1 MTKIRL
7 KSRIGNFLSRVLR
20 KILGLDTFECKIE
33 ESIIYHRASLEKI
46 ISQTG
51 GLSYLQARN
60 DDLITNLNDKFQNLV
75 GEIDFVKARVDNINN
90 DLGDRLN
97 NLDAHFEKEIQNI
110 NNIINKNRSETDI
123 TFAKEIKE
131 LNSLIN
137 KNSEES
143 DVNFQNINSII
154 NKNRSETD
162 VNFAKEISNI
172 NNLIKSNRQESDK
185 EFSNN
190 VQKLSGALEN
200 LSDEISKIKAD
211 LIKNMALVDQKF
223 EINLKDNILQFEA
236 LQNTMSQKISQ
247 INALIDNRINESSE
261 KLGQFINSEIKNNST
276 QIKAIENK
284 ILDDVS
290 VKHNMLKESMISSSD
305 SISQAFKNVKDDVEK
320 AKEQTM
326 RSADI
331 IADIVRHQPRYIGT
345 NLNATF
351 ELRDIGVL
359 SVPTSESGIF
369 NDFYNFGLSNV
380 EPGVRRILLDGIGNV
395 KTAVDIGA
403 SIGIHTLAMG
413 AMLRGHGKLYSFEPN
428 PNLHPALNQTCTM
441 NGMANMTIL
450 EQMAVADKKD
460 KAIFNIAKHS
470 TLSSLYADNSNQ
482 FSEKVEVEITSLDEY
497 FPPKTKIELIKID
510 AEGAEQKI
518 WNGMQRLLSE
528 NKKIKII
535 LEFAPVHIKRGNGN
549 PAILWDDIVK
559 AGFKIEK
566 INEPNGNLTKVTKE
580 EALAVDGLNIL
591 LTRS

>member
-20 KILGLDTFECKIE
+20 RILGLDTFELKIE

-60 DDLITNLNDKFQNLV
+60 DDLITNLNDKFQNLA
-75 GEIDFVKARVDNINN
+75 GEIDFLKARVDNINN

-110 NNIINKNRSETDI
+110 NNIINKNRTETDI
-123 TFAKEIKE
+123 TFAKEIKD
-131 LNSLIN
+131 LNSL
-137 KNSEES
+137 
-143 DVNFQNINSII
+143 I

-172 NNLIKSNRQESDK
+172 NNLIKRNRQESDK

-211 LIKNMALVDQKF
+211 LIKNMALVDEKF
-223 EINLKDNILQFEA
+223 EINLRDNILQFEA
-236 LQNTMSQKISQ
+236 LQNSMSQKISQ
-247 INALIDNRINESSE
+247 VNALIDNRINEYSE
-261 KLGQFINSEIKNNST
+261 KLGQYINSEIKNNSS

-290 VKHNMLKESMISSSD
+290 VKHNLLKESMTSSSD
-305 SISQAFKNVKDDVEK
+305 SISQVFQNLKDDVEK

-380 EPGVRRILLDGIGNV
+380 EPGVRRVLLDGIENV

-413 AMLRGHGKLYSFEPN
+413 AMLREHGKLYSFEPN

-441 NGMANMTIL
+441 NGMAGMTIL

-482 FSEKVEVEITSLDEY
+482 FSEKVEVAITSLDEY

-580 EALAVDGLNIL
+580 EALAVDGLNLL